1 MRIPILPDPAAD
13 RDIGGHDVLTAS
25 QSAHDQLERCRA
37 SNEDPKVLII
47 ARPSLGDILLITPL
61 IRSIRLRH
69 PGATIDLL
77 VSPGQEQIVEGNT
90 DISNVLTVDERPDIR
105 TLYSLVRRLWRR
117 YDVALGNGTSDR
129 IHFYL
134 WLFGKTR
141 IAVTLESSSAW
152 KRWITHASF
161 RNELGTHALLRNNAL
176 GEFLGYRNSI
186 KVVPPCLRTGGSGS
200 TSPILSEITDRN
212 ERYAVLQ
219 LASRLPHKYWVRERW
234 REVVNLLSENGIR
247 TYLTGSQGDDAYL
260 DETIRSMPESTV
272 NLAGQLRLAE
282 ISDLISGSEIYVGVD
297 TVTSHIAAALGTP
310 TVVLFGPVSPFRW
323 GPWPAHHGANTNPWK
338 KSGSQRC
345 GNVSIVQADIG
356 CNTCRSG
363 QCIRLH
369 DRSTVCSTMLNISS
383 TQVLEEIASRLSFHY
398 GRRDTAA
405 NHKVTHAASTSVNAR
420 IVDFAPA
427 TPQHIPGD
435 RQII

>member
-1 MRIPILPDPAAD
+1 MHKLTPSYLIAA
-13 RDIGGHDVLTAS
+13 REIGGHNILTAP
-25 QSAHDQLERCRA
+25 QSAQDRLERCRA
-37 SNEDPKVLII
+37 SDKPPEILII
-47 ARPSLGDILLITPL
+47 ARPSLGDILLATPL

-77 VSPGQEQIVEGNT
+77 VSPGQEHIVEGNT
-90 DISNVLTVDERPDIR
+90 DISNVLTVENHPGFR
-105 TLYSLVRRLWRR
+105 TLYLLVRRLWRR
-117 YDVALGNGTSDR
+117 YDVAIGNSASDR
-129 IHFYL
+129 THLYL

-141 IAVTLESSSAW
+141 ISVTLEDSSAW
-152 KRWITHASF
+152 KRWITHTSF
-161 RNELGTHALLRNNAL
+161 RDEPGTHALLRNNAL
-176 GEFLGYRNSI
+176 GEFLGYQSGFKVIPPRVSNGESI
-186 KVVPPCLRTGGSGS
+186 
-200 TSPILSEITDRN
+200 SPLLSEIKGRN
-212 ERYAVLQ
+212 EKYAVLH

-234 REVVNLLSENGIR
+234 CEVVNLLSEKGIR

-260 DETIRSMPESTV
+260 DEAIRSMPESTV

-282 ISDLISGSEIYVGVD
+282 ISELIAGSEIYVGVD

-310 TVVLFGPVSPFRW
+310 TIVLFGPVSPLRW
-323 GPWPAHHGANTNPWK
+323 GPWPAHHDADTNPWK

-345 GNVSIVQADIG
+345 GNVSIVQADTG

-363 QCIRLH
+363 RCIRLH

-383 TQVLEEIASRLSFHY
+383 TQVLEEIVNRLSFHY

-405 NHKVTHAASTSVNAR
+405 NHRVTHAASTSVTAR

-427 TPQHIPGD
+427 RPRHIPED
-435 RQII
+435 HQII